1 MCVIFLQTAS
11 MLLGYKYLL
20 FQLTTY
26 QLPKTRGT
34 VKKLLRYKGLFMNQI

>member
-20 FQLTTY
+20 FQPNY
-26 QLPKTRGT
+26 
-34 VKKLLRYKGLFMNQI
+34 LLATKNQGHCEKITEIQRAP